1 LGVQDAHAAP
11 SKVRSDQAFGPERS
25 GDVRVTTAFN
35 RILALV
41 GATVASVTF
50 APEGIVVGLR
60 RRRRKLVCPCGWK
73 TRSVHDRSTRRWRHL
88 DLGGSRLWLEA
99 EIRRL
104 RCRRCGRVRTEE
116 VPWARPGARHSRDFQ
131 DVVAWLAQRTDKTTI
146 TKLLRCSWEAVAR
159 IVIAVVEEGIDD
171 HRLDELYRIGVDE
184 VSYRKGHRY
193 LTVVADH
200 DRDGAVVWAGEGRDA
215 KALER
220 FYDDLGEERTAR
232 LVAVSLDM
240 GNAYEKATTDKA
252 PQARQCVD
260 PFHLIRLANRA
271 IERTRRQD
279 WNQARQRARGER
291 LRVGRRPAGA
301 PPTLRSQARWVKHT
315 RWALLKDPAT
325 LKDSQ
330 VEVLH
335 ELRRQRSVL
344 YRGWQLKEGLR
355 DLYRLADPADAPAH
369 LDWWLAW
376 ACRSRIPAF
385 VALSKTVRAN
395 RDRILAAVE
404 LGLSNSKLEGLN
416 SKIRLINH
424 RGYGHRTAAAV
435 IAMIYLCCGGITIDL
450 PLH

>member
-1 LGVQDAHAAP
+1 M
-11 SKVRSDQAFGPERS
+11 
-25 GDVRVTTAFN
+25 
-35 RILALV
+35 LAIA
-41 GATVASVTF
+41 GASVASVVF
-50 APEGIVVGLR
+50 APEGVVVGLR

-73 TRSVHDRSTRRWRHL
+73 TRAVYDRSVRRWRHL
-88 DLGGSRLWLEA
+88 DLGGSRLWLEG

-104 RCRRCGRVRTEE
+104 DCRRCRRVRTEV
-116 VPWARPGARHSRDFQ
+116 VPWARPGARHTRDLQ

-146 TKLLRCSWEAVAR
+146 THLLRISWEAVAR
-159 IVIAVVEEGIDD
+159 IVVSVVAEEIDD
-171 HRLDELYRIGVDE
+171 ARLEGLYRIGVDE
-184 VSYRKGHRY
+184 ISYRRGHQY
-193 LTVVADH
+193 ITVVADH

-215 KALER
+215 KTLER
-220 FYDDLGEERTAR
+220 FYDELGEERRAR

-240 GNAYEKATTDKA
+240 GGAYEKATRTKA

-260 PFHLIRLANRA
+260 PFHLIKLANQA
-271 IERTRRQD
+271 IDKTRRWA
-279 WNQARQRARGER
+279 WNLHRSER
-291 LRVGRRPAGA
+291 LR
-301 PPTLRSQARWVKHT
+301 SARWVKRT
-315 RWALLKDPAT
+315 RWALLKDPAH

-344 YRGWQLKEGLR
+344 YRCWQLKEGLR

-395 RDRILAAVE
+395 RERILAAVE
-404 LGLSNSKLEGLN
+404 LGLSNSRLEGLN

-424 RGYGHRTAAAV
+424 RGYGHHSAAAV
-435 IAMIYLCCGGITIDL
+435 IAMIYLCCGGITIEL
-450 PLH
+450 PLR